1 MGRILALDYGAR
13 RTGIAVTDPSRIIA
27 GGLTTVKSAELIPYL
42 ASYFASEEVDLV
54 IIGRPTQ
61 ANIQRFM
68 KQFARQFPH
77 VPVQSYDER
86 FTSVLA
92 HQTILQSGI
101 GKKARQNKSLVD
113 EISATI
119 ILQSYLESLRKQK
132 SAENKI

>member
-61 ANIQRFM
+61 MSGALSQSSQYSTLYETICP
-68 KQFARQFPH
+68 A
-77 VPVQSYDER
+77 VPPRAGAE
-86 FTSVLA
+86 
-92 HQTILQSGI
+92 
-101 GKKARQNKSLVD
+101 
-113 EISATI
+113 
-119 ILQSYLESLRKQK
+119 LR
-132 SAENKI
+132 